1 MGIENIIY
9 DERPIIL
16 DPKIPPKSFRMTMAA
31 GPGYQISIGDDFKE
45 DEIHRYYADFLK
57 QFGEKPAH
65 MGMGYK
71 AFARMKE
78 LADGK

>member
-1 MGIENIIY
+1 
-9 DERPIIL
+9 
-16 DPKIPPKSFRMTMAA
+16 MAA